1 VQELVEQLGNC
12 LAKSKPF
19 AYCRLVET
27 RGSTPQ
33 KPGATMLVFPNG
45 DQAGT
50 LGGGCVEADVKRQAL
65 KVLEDDQACV
75 ATFQLDHDYGWDD
88 GLICGGRMK
97 ILIQPVLGSPITRV
111 YYQQLYAL
119 LPAGGGTEV
128 VAFDESRSGLREPS
142 CFLFDAACRPMAS
155 IPTADHFPET
165 IRSNLQP
172 LASRPHAYASQGV
185 AYLPMLARCPL
196 VIVGGGHVGKAVAE
210 LAADLDFDVWIVDDR
225 EEFANKTRFPR
236 AAKWL
241 WGDLDEVLPD
251 LPISADTYCL
261 IMTRGHSHD
270 ERALYHLADRGAR
283 YVGMI
288 GSRRK
293 VRMIFEDL
301 LHEGISR
308 EALQRVHAPL
318 GVSIGSKTVPEIAIS
333 IAAELVAH
341 RNCGGRVPGRPEKVE
356 VPETNE

>member
-1 VQELVEQLGNC
+1 MRDLVEQLGDC
-12 LAKSKPF
+12 LTHARSF

-33 KPGATMLVFPNG
+33 KPGATMLVFPDG
-45 DQAGT
+45 GQAGT

-65 KVLEDDQACV
+65 KVLENGRPYV

-97 ILIQPVLGSPITRV
+97 ILIQPVAATSAAKS
-111 YYQQLYAL
+111 YYQQLHAM

-128 VAFDESRSGLREPS
+128 VAFDGQASGLHEPS
-142 CFLFDAACRPMAS
+142 CYLLDAECRLIAS
-155 IPTADHFPET
+155 LPSSSELPALIRDHV
-165 IRSNLQP
+165 QP
-172 LASRPHAYASQGV
+172 LATRPNAYAAQGI
-185 AYLPMLARCPL
+185 AYLPMLSRCPL
-196 VIVGGGHVGKAVAE
+196 VIVGGGHVGKAVAD

-236 AAKWL
+236 ATRWL
-241 WGDLDEVLPD
+241 WGDLDEVLPS
-251 LPISADTYCL
+251 LQISADTYCL

-270 ERALYHLADRGAR
+270 ERALFHLANRGAR

-301 LHEGISR
+301 LNEGLAR
-308 EALQRVHAPL
+308 EALERVHAPL
-318 GVSIGSKTVPEIAIS
+318 GVSIGSKTVAEIAIS

-341 RNCGGRVPGRPEKVE
+341 RNCGGRVPGRPDPVR
-356 VPETNE
+356 VPEGH